1 MSQTRFI
8 VTGAWRLGSSLAG
21 LTDSPE
27 WLRRAAI
34 SAVRHSV
41 QHVLKAAETH
51 NCQFI
56 LVAGA
61 VASRE
66 NFPVAAAWL
75 RERSARLKRHG
86 IRLVLFGHDEHDLQQ
101 LQPLDVVAVPAHT
114 CNWVLNGTLGAGPH
128 FSGVSVPLSFEFER
142 VSLVSG
148 GVDARRIRITQLP
161 HAGTAASLGAQQSS
175 GGSLQVTAVSP
186 QRLSADEHDRG
197 CCQLV
202 TADVSRRSLEVQTIP
217 TEVLEFQRVEE
228 SFAAGT
234 TLPQLLRQLAARSLQ
249 LSSHS
254 PVQLLDWRIGGQVRL
269 SLWDDGPL
277 RERDLLQVLRKLLNA
292 GHSGAWPYRLRF
304 SDDFRVEL
312 CSRSS
317 ALIAGLTDRTRLAS
331 EPQGEIAELLH
342 QLQRVA

>member
-27 WLRRAAI
+27 WLHRAAV
-34 SAVRHSV
+34 SAVRQSV
-41 QHVLKAAETH
+41 QNALKAAETH
-51 NCQFI
+51 NCSFV
-56 LVAGA
+56 LVAGRI
-61 VASRE
+61 ASCQ

-75 RERSARLKRHG
+75 RERATGLKRHG
-86 IRLVLFGHDEHDLQQ
+86 IRLALLGHDESELQQ
-101 LQPLDVVAVPAHT
+101 LQPLDVVQLPAYT
-114 CNWVLNGTLGAGPH
+114 RWVWDGGAGGGLQSSS
-128 FSGVSVPLSFEFER
+128 FSGAVAFEFED
-142 VSLVSG
+142 VSHANG
-148 GVDARRIRITQLP
+148 WADARRIRISALP
-161 HAGTAASLGAQQSS
+161 QGTTGAGFNTELSS
-175 GGSLQVTAVSP
+175 AGSLQVTAVSP
-186 QRLSADEHDRG
+186 QRLSVDEQFAG

-202 TADVSRRSLEVQTIP
+202 TADVSGGSLAVQTIP
-217 TEVLEFQRVEE
+217 TEVLEFQQLEE

-234 TLPQLLRQLAARSLQ
+234 TLPQMLSQLATRSVR

-254 PVQLLDWRIGGQVRL
+254 AVQLLDWRIGGQVRL

-277 RERDLLQVLRKLLNA
+277 RERDLLQALRKLLNA

-304 SDDFRVEL
+304 SDEFRVEL

-317 ALIAGLTDRTRLAS
+317 ALIAGLTDRKMFAS
-331 EPQGEIAELLH
+331 EPQSEIAELLH

>member
-34 SAVRHSV
+34 SAIRHSV
-41 QHVLKAAETH
+41 QHVLKAAETY

-66 NFPVAAAWL
+66 NFSVAAAWL
-75 RERSARLKRHG
+75 RDRSATLKRHG
-86 IRLVLFGHDEHDLQQ
+86 IRLVLLGHDENDLQQ

-114 CNWVLNGTLGAGPH
+114 CNWVLNGTLGAGPQ
-128 FSGVSVPLSFEFER
+128 FSGISGGLSFEFEG
-142 VSLVSG
+142 VSPVSG

-161 HAGTAASLGAQQSS
+161 HAGTAASLAAQQSS

-202 TADVSRRSLEVQTIP
+202 TADISRRSLEVQTIP
-217 TEVLEFQRVEE
+217 TEVLEFHAWKNRLPPELLCHNCSANLPPEACSCLRTARYNCWTGVLVGRCDCLCGMTGHCVNVICCRSCASCSTRGTPAHGLIDCDFQM
-228 SFAAGT
+228 SFGWSCV
-234 TLPQLLRQLAARSLQ
+234 QE
-249 LSSHS
+249 
-254 PVQLLDWRIGGQVRL
+254 VQL
-269 SLWDDGPL
+269 
-277 RERDLLQVLRKLLNA
+277 
-292 GHSGAWPYRLRF
+292 
-304 SDDFRVEL
+304 
-312 CSRSS
+312 
-317 ALIAGLTDRTRLAS
+317 
-331 EPQGEIAELLH
+331 
-342 QLQRVA
+342 